1 MDLFFLEKNNE
12 RKIESVNGMFKENN
26 MLLNNNGNRKNRYVI
41 YNFDCNVI
49 FKEWYNE
56 IFFFFC

>member
-1 MDLFFLEKNNE
+1 MWICFFWKKNYE

-49 FKEWYNE
+49 FKE
-56 IFFFFC
+56 